1 MGESFDLTFFS
12 EYSGCALSELYALQG
27 LLNLEK
33 DRLAHS
39 EKHKFPFLSNRELSF
54 TAFHE
59 NDYNEYELGV
69 SDVHFTKEKLQ
80 EDLFPILDL
89 VDGVFRCCPS
99 VVFATGVYEITDLL
113 IENITCFHDFFKD
126 GALLDF
132 PFLFFRKG
140 IPWGTT
146 FTGEY
151 GVVCYCIQEGDTVQN
166 IF

>member
-12 EYSGCALSELYALQG
+12 KYSGCALSELYPLQE
-27 LLNLEK
+27 LLNVEK
-33 DRLAHS
+33 DRLAHF
-39 EKHKFPFLSNRELSF
+39 EKHRFPFLSNRELSF
-54 TAFHE
+54 TAFQE

-69 SDVHFTKEKLQ
+69 GDVHFTRGKLQ
-80 EDLFPILDL
+80 EDLLQILNL
-89 VDGVFRCCPS
+89 VNGVFRCCPS

-113 IENITCFHDFFKD
+113 IENITCFQDFFED
-126 GALLDF
+126 GALSDF

-140 IPWGTT
+140 VHWGTT

-151 GVVCYCIQEGDTVQN
+151 GTICYCIQEGARVQD